1 MTALFRNGSFVGE
14 AAGRGETSRRG
25 GVGYFGEK
33 CSLAYRACRSGAVTP
48 QWKGCR
54 KEGASLRKCLNGV
67 RSGVVGAPK
76 NGFGIRYGISGQR
89 FFAMKKE
96 VFPESRAP
104 AGNHDFRFSGIG
116 DVCALTPEK
125 TDLWQG
131 GGPREKSVEST
142 VI

>member
-1 MTALFRNGSFVGE
+1 MTALFRDGSFVGE

-33 CSLAYRACRSGAVTP
+33 YSLAYRACRSGAVTP

-54 KEGASLRKCLNGV
+54 KEGASLRKRLNGV

-76 NGFGIRYGISGQR
+76 NGFGIRYGIPGQR

-104 AGNHDFRFSGIG
+104 AGRLPVFRHRGRVRADAG
-116 DVCALTPEK
+116 K

-131 GGPREKSVEST
+131 GGPREKSVESM